1 MQFKLK
7 DLLLSEATFIE
18 KIVIVLT
25 VAVFAFVFAPREEQ
39 VIDDTP
45 IIGQEFEEYP
55 LLAWKS
61 THKKWNGI
69 HGDIVKIRYRVT
81 HDKTFIQV
89 IDINTGK
96 VVHKQPYERGPWEDG
111 RSRDFTYVW
120 MLYATEDYSDDIL
133 PGEYQIQVCHKY
145 PDNVDMV
152 LDITI

>member
-1 MQFKLK
+1 MKLN
-7 DLLLSEATFIE
+7 DFLMRDASIHE

-25 VAVFAFVFAPREEQ
+25 VVVLVFVFTPREKP

-61 THKKWNGI
+61 THKRWNGT

-81 HDKTFIQV
+81 HDKTFIRV

-96 VVHKQPYERGPWEDG
+96 VVHKQLYQRSPWDDG
-111 RSRDFTYVW
+111 QSRDFTYVW
-120 MLYATEDYSDDIL
+120 MLYATEDYSDDIP
-133 PGEYQIQVCHKY
+133 PGDYQIQVCHKY
-145 PDNVDMV
+145 SDNVDMK

>member
-1 MQFKLK
+1 MKIK
-7 DLLLSEATFIE
+7 DLFLTDATLQE
-18 KIVIVLT
+18 KIIIVLI
-25 VAVFAFVFAPREEQ
+25 AVVLVFVFTPREKS

-81 HDKTFIQV
+81 RDKTFIQV
-89 IDINTGK
+89 INTNTGK
-96 VVHKQPYERGPWEDG
+96 VVHKQPYKRNPWDDG

-120 MLYATEDYSDDIL
+120 MLYDTEDYSDDIP
-133 PGEYQIQVCHKY
+133 PGDYQIQVCHKY
-145 PDNVDMV
+145 SSNVDMI